1 MKKSKDGLN
10 MMSWNCGRAFLKQH
24 KITEVAYLMKTMDIS
39 ICTVS
44 EVDIKNTNE
53 YTESLYNIPQ
63 YFTLLPKSWVNMK
76 KARIITYCKSE
87 LSNSI
92 KIREDLMTENQPDIW
107 IQIKVGKGNKFLVGM
122 IYREWTSID
131 GKSTHTDQKK
141 RLQDL
146 IDKAEKAAEEK
157 TEIILMGDIN
167 VNVGTMNV
175 SGEQRELKKIIET
188 FSIKNNITQLVNE
201 YTRSRVVGGTL
212 QKSIIDHLYTNMPES
227 ISNLKQINTA
237 SSDHS
242 ITYFTRKTSYT
253 GNIEELQERRCFKL
267 YIEELFN
274 EDLEKMN
281 WEAVTG
287 EQDVD
292 KAVEKLSRNIT
303 TVLDRHA
310 PLKKISIKPKQKKVV
325 SDETKK
331 EIKNRDRLLEKHKR
345 LKTEDSLKAW
355 KTSKSKVVW
364 YLKRDKNRSDT
375 TDLSTPN
382 KAWKHL
388 NNNRGPKA
396 IRGGPPTKLLIDGK
410 ETSNSETIA
419 EYMNKFF
426 IDKIEINRDKIAD
439 KKSGTKD
446 KDSPRKQIETE
457 GPGFEI
463 SEVNE
468 AKVLHI
474 ITHMKKSKVCG
485 VDNLPHN
492 VIYDCREVILRPLTH
507 IINLSIRQGYFPKAW
522 KTGKIIPLHK
532 KDSKQLAKNYRPIAL
547 LPRLS
552 LVFEKVIHEQ
562 ISNYFVSNK
571 LFHQNQHGYLKNR
584 SCMTALLTIYDK
596 WARAVNE
603 KQLVGVL
610 CMDLTAAFD
619 LVDRDILVKK
629 LKGYGVGTRTQ
640 QWVNSYMRDRNQ
652 FVTVNTKKSRTRM
665 VKWGVPQGS
674 KMGPLL
680 FLIFVN
686 DMMETV
692 DHGSCEM
699 YADDSAITVMGNST
713 SEIQEKLE
721 ANAGKITQW
730 LDDNYLMLAPEKSE
744 LMIVSDKKT
753 AKQIQNV
760 EINVDGKM
768 IRQRQQIK
776 LLGIILDNSL
786 SFNRYINGDSTNKE
800 KGLIQTLSNRL
811 WLIESM
817 RKSMTENT
825 CRMLMNGIFWGKLCY
840 GMELYAGQNSN
851 TIKQLQ
857 LLENRSVKIV
867 TGQKANNEMLDR
879 CKWLNI
885 ENMLK
890 KQTLMTIY
898 KIRVEKQ
905 PNYLLRLVMNE
916 RATASSKIPQY
927 DTTQSSDLK
936 NSFITRAILEW
947 NKLSQEIRELPPK
960 KFKKALVLHLRNQ
973 QLREET

>member
-1 MKKSKDGLN
+1 
-10 MMSWNCGRAFLKQH
+10 
-24 KITEVAYLMKTMDIS
+24 
-39 ICTVS
+39 
-44 EVDIKNTNE
+44 
-53 YTESLYNIPQ
+53 
-63 YFTLLPKSWVNMK
+63 
-76 KARIITYCKSE
+76 
-87 LSNSI
+87 
-92 KIREDLMTENQPDIW
+92 
-107 IQIKVGKGNKFLVGM
+107 
-122 IYREWTSID
+122 
-131 GKSTHTDQKK
+131 
-141 RLQDL
+141 
-146 IDKAEKAAEEK
+146 
-157 TEIILMGDIN
+157 
-167 VNVGTMNV
+167 
-175 SGEQRELKKIIET
+175 
-188 FSIKNNITQLVNE
+188 
-201 YTRSRVVGGTL
+201 
-212 QKSIIDHLYTNMPES
+212 
-227 ISNLKQINTA
+227 
-237 SSDHS
+237 
-242 ITYFTRKTSYT
+242 
-253 GNIEELQERRCFKL
+253 
-267 YIEELFN
+267 
-274 EDLEKMN
+274 
-281 WEAVTG
+281 
-287 EQDVD
+287 
-292 KAVEKLSRNIT
+292 
-303 TVLDRHA
+303 
-310 PLKKISIKPKQKKVV
+310 
-325 SDETKK
+325 
-331 EIKNRDRLLEKHKR
+331 
-345 LKTEDSLKAW
+345 
-355 KTSKSKVVW
+355 
-364 YLKRDKNRSDT
+364 
-375 TDLSTPN
+375 
-382 KAWKHL
+382 
-388 NNNRGPKA
+388 
-396 IRGGPPTKLLIDGK
+396 
-410 ETSNSETIA
+410 
-419 EYMNKFF
+419 
-426 IDKIEINRDKIAD
+426 
-439 KKSGTKD
+439 
-446 KDSPRKQIETE
+446 
-457 GPGFEI
+457 
-463 SEVNE
+463 
-468 AKVLHI
+468 
-474 ITHMKKSKVCG
+474 
-485 VDNLPHN
+485 
-492 VIYDCREVILRPLTH
+492 
-507 IINLSIRQGYFPKAW
+507 
-522 KTGKIIPLHK
+522 
-532 KDSKQLAKNYRPIAL
+532 
-547 LPRLS
+547 
-552 LVFEKVIHEQ
+552 
-562 ISNYFVSNK
+562 
-571 LFHQNQHGYLKNR
+571 
-584 SCMTALLTIYDK
+584 
-596 WARAVNE
+596 
-603 KQLVGVL
+603 
-610 CMDLTAAFD
+610 
-619 LVDRDILVKK
+619 
-629 LKGYGVGTRTQ
+629 
-640 QWVNSYMRDRNQ
+640 MRDRNQ

-936 NSFITRAILEW
+936 NSFITRAIFEW